1 MMITSND
8 LQDAKCRRPMD
19 VKALT
24 HCLGSCTIK
33 ITQTANT
40 FLKKENCQ
48 PFSPSENK
56 FPRQDLR
63 DSGSHQIMDRLSRMF
78 LIDLTNTTLR
88 RAHYPSTVALTNIC
102 LTPGAEWIE
111 MREKGCRRRGLKLK
125 LWLQMQNPERKIL
138 SYLQPDP
145 AVINM
150 LHEILPEGKKKK
162 EKRVQLKRT
171 DQEDSK
177 LTSSH
182 RHTKTTTT
190 YRRAVSE

>member
-1 MMITSND
+1 MWVLFCTFQSNTSKKLSPMGWTAVCNIRMTSRNLSMMITSND

-78 LIDLTNTTLR
+78 LIDLTTTTLR

-125 LWLQMQNPERKIL
+125 LWLQM
-138 SYLQPDP
+138 
-145 AVINM
+145 
-150 LHEILPEGKKKK
+150 
-162 EKRVQLKRT
+162 
-171 DQEDSK
+171 
-177 LTSSH
+177 
-182 RHTKTTTT
+182 
-190 YRRAVSE
+190 